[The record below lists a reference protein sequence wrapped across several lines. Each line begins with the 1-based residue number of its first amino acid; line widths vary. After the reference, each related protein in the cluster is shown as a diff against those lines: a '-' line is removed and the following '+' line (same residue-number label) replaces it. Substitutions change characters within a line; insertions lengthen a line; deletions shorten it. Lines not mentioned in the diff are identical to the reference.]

1 MALVC
6 AFGLG
11 RPRIHADA
19 FLAPTAVVTGD
30 VLVAAG
36 VSIWYGAVLRGD
48 VGPIRIGARSN
59 VQDLACIHTTVG
71 VSEAEIG
78 EEVTIGHGAIVHG
91 AKVGA
96 GTLIGMGSVILDNA
110 EIGEEVLIA
119 AGTLIPP
126 RMVVAAGCL
135 VRGHPG
141 KVVRPLSWEERA
153 QGRLSAAHY
162 VQLARAYGWQ
172 HPG

>member
-1 MALVC
+1 MALICVV
-6 AFGLG
+6 GPG
-11 RPRIHADA
+11 RPRIDADA

-30 VLVAAG
+30 VVVAAG
-36 VSIWYGAVLRGD
+36 VSVWYGAVLRGD
-48 VGPIRIGARSN
+48 VGAIRIGARTN
-59 VQDLACIHTTVG
+59 VQDLACVHTTQG
-71 VSEAEIG
+71 VSTAEIG

-91 AKVGA
+91 AKIGA
-96 GTLIGMGSVILDNA
+96 GTLIGMGSIILDNA

-126 RMVVAAGCL
+126 RMVVPAGWL

-141 KVVRPLSWEERA
+141 KPVRPLSPEQRA

-162 VQLARAYGWQ
+162 VELARAYGWER
-172 HPG
+172 